1 MLFDYFLPVFQGTPE
16 LKMHLALISCRV
28 LLIWNVQEINWSD
41 FKDIGFCWLC
51 KSPDPHPRHS
61 QVWTS
66 LAASSSHTLGRT
78 SLWLLTLCAEP
89 SGRLRIEAINL
100 CDSSY
105 LEFLLLLLIR
115 KWQSLSAL
123 CMNLREICN
132 PNHVLLTKWK
142 TKCAKP
148 GFEITQMV
156 LRAWVMT
163 IEIIFVLSWIAIGN
177 SSLS

>member
-1 MLFDYFLPVFQGTPE
+1 MLFDYFLPVFQGSPE
-16 LKMHLALISCRV
+16 LKMHLASISCRI

-41 FKDIGFCWLC
+41 FKQTRFCWLC
-51 KSPDPHPRHS
+51 KNPNLHLCHS

-66 LAASSSHTLGRT
+66 QTASSFRTLVKDFFLAAYP
-78 SLWLLTLCAEP
+78 LCWEP
-89 SGRLRIEAINL
+89 SVRLGIEAINL

-115 KWQSLSAL
+115 KWQSLSAI

-142 TKCAKP
+142 AKCAKP
-148 GFEITQMV
+148 GFELTQMV
-156 LRAWVMT
+156 LRAWVVS
-163 IEIIFVLSWIAIGN
+163 IEIIFAFDWIALGN
-177 SSLS
+177 F